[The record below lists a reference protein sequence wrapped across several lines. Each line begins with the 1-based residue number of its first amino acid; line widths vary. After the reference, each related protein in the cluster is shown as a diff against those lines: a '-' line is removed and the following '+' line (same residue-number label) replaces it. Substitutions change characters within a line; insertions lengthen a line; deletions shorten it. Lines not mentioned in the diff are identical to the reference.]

1 MAPRLQS
8 KPAMRKTLSALLI
21 SSLLSACSAKQAGY
35 STSSA
40 TGALSGSDEAPV
52 PTDTDDPTDPG
63 NGSAAPTDDTSDP
76 ADPGN
81 GSAAPTDDT
90 DDPPIELMDQALIDA
105 DPDAY
110 AWLTDGGAS
119 LQSAAEVLCS
129 PRADV
134 CPVTVATTQTRV
146 VLTGV
151 AVTDLDSTP
160 MPGLPGSLPPADP
173 TVPTTPADPTA
184 PADPLPSETMCSA
197 MAGPKTVTVRK
208 LIARLLKNSWSK
220 LVQSSNEA
228 AGKILNKLLNNKAL
242 SKEAQEVLA
251 EQAKKYPNSATDALK
266 GFMDWVKKQPKS
278 KIALGI
284 IGVAITAGALPFVLD
299 QIKDAIKTHILGIE
313 TQEQKVKKLEKEI
326 EDLKAKIKPTCG
338 DGAPADPDDDL
349 AKQLDAKLDELDKAY
364 DELEK
369 LADDLSAELDAIEK
383 ALADIGLDKID
394 PDPEK

>member
-1 MAPRLQS
+1 
-8 KPAMRKTLSALLI
+8 MRKTLSALLI
-21 SSLLSACSAKQAGY
+21 SSLLSACSAKQVSD
-35 STSSA
+35 STGSA

-52 PTDTDDPTDPG
+52 PTDTGDP
-63 NGSAAPTDDTSDP
+63 S
-76 ADPGN
+76 DPGN

-134 CPVTVATTQTRV
+134 CPVTVATAQMRV

-160 MPGLPGSLPPADP
+160 MPGLPDPLPPADP
-173 TVPTTPADPTA
+173 AGPTTPADPTA
-184 PADPLPSETMCSA
+184 PADPLPSETTCSA
-197 MAGPKTVTVRK
+197 SMAGPKTVTVRK
-208 LIARLLKNSWSK
+208 LIARFLKNSWSK
-220 LVQSSNEA
+220 LVQSGNEA
-228 AGKILNKLLNNKAL
+228 AGKVLNKLLNNKAL
-242 SKEAQEVLA
+242 TKEAQEVLA

-338 DGAPADPDDDL
+338 DGTPADPDDEL
-349 AKQLDAKLDELDKAY
+349 LKQLDAKLDELSKAY

-383 ALADIGLDKID
+383 ALEDIGLDKID
-394 PDPEK
+394 PDPAK